1 MRLRTLVFPLPA
13 CGDYLPLLAIQD
25 GRLGEMVRQSL
36 DEGVQVDAL
45 AVMLGDLYPNA
56 CWGN

>member
-1 MRLRTLVFPLPA
+1 MRLGTLVFPLPA

-25 GRLGEMVRQSL
+25 GRLGEMVRQCR
-36 DEGVQVDAL
+36 DESVQIDAL
-45 AVMLGDLYPNA
+45 ASLLGELYPNA